1 VFVSLSLDAYMFSSR
16 EVFLFQKNMRR
27 INIVILLC
35 ILSSVFFWFISP
47 EEFGIVFNYFVFS
60 GDNLLQGKVW
70 TPVTAL
76 FLHADLL
83 HLAGNMLF
91 LFVFGNTL
99 EEEIGPK
106 RTLAAFFSGGILS
119 FLFSLFFYAPQT
131 PMIGASAAIFTL
143 TSIVMLVKPLRF
155 SIFFLMPQGLVAILY
170 FMYNVVAV
178 YYGSQGNVAFIS
190 HIIGFIVGIP
200 MGIGWSREWKK
211 NLFITF
217 GLLLLFYILQV
228 LLQQIL

>member
-1 VFVSLSLDAYMFSSR
+1 
-16 EVFLFQKNMRR
+16 MRR

-35 ILSSVFFWFISP
+35 ILSSVLFWLISP
-47 EEFGIVFNYFVFS
+47 NEFDTVLSYLVFS

-76 FLHADLL
+76 FLHSDLL
-83 HLAGNMLF
+83 HLTGNMIF

-106 RTLAAFFSGGILS
+106 KTLKAFFSGGILS
-119 FLFSLFFYAPQT
+119 FLLSVFFYSPQT

-155 SIFFLMPQGLVAILY
+155 SILFLMPQGLVAILY
-170 FMYNVVAV
+170 FIYNVVAL
-178 YYGSQGNVAFIS
+178 YYGTQGNVAFIS
-190 HIIGFIVGIP
+190 HIIGFMVGIP
-200 MGIGWSREWKK
+200 LGIAWSKDWKK
-211 NLFITF
+211 NLLITL

-228 LLQQIL
+228 LLQQFL